1 MFARARSRSGL
12 RTAKG
17 NAESMLQFTA
27 ILFASF
33 VAIAAVF
40 GLINWCKKAST
51 GDKAAVMGLYLLW
64 GMPGV
69 LLFVAGLALAVN
81 GQSEGVPVLGI
92 GLGLSLPLLRPF
104 RQLAGRLLPMDP
116 ESPIDWSGLALVLA
130 LLGFLIPTAFVD
142 SAPVVIS
149 EDSATAL
156 TSGLLQQ
163 LLAFVAIAYVAVGY
177 RNYRT
182 GQQATARLGI
192 QKPTQI
198 QITVGLIGVLA
209 AFVAANIGGLLTVIL
224 QPDVVSGIEESVEA
238 ITSGVTNPFVAVV
251 LALSSGI
258 GEEVFFRGALQ
269 PRFGMVLT
277 ALLFTFLH
285 AQYGFTWILLG
296 LFLVGMIFGWLAKRY
311 GTMAAV
317 IAHVVYNLSVVV
329 LQVWVL

>member
-1 MFARARSRSGL
+1 
-12 RTAKG
+12 
-17 NAESMLQFTA
+17 MLTFTA
-27 ILFASF
+27 TLFASF
-33 VAIAAVF
+33 IAIATVF
-40 GLINWCKKAST
+40 GLVNWCQKAST

-69 LLFVAGLALAVN
+69 LMFVAGLALATN
-81 GQSEGVPVLGI
+81 GRGEGAPVLGI
-92 GLGLSLPLLRPF
+92 GLGLALPLLKPF
-104 RQLAGRLLPMDP
+104 RNLVAKVTPMDP
-116 ESPIDWSGLALVLA
+116 DSPIDYSGLAIVLA

-142 SAPVVIS
+142 SAPEVVS
-149 EDSATAL
+149 GNSGVAL

-163 LLAFVAIAYVAVGY
+163 LVAFVMIAYVAVGY

-182 GQQATARLGI
+182 GEEATARLGI
-192 QKPTQI
+192 QRPTPQQI
-198 QITVGLIGVLA
+198 IAGLGGVVV
-209 AFVAANIGGLLTVIL
+209 AFVAANIGGLLTQWL
-224 QPDVVSGIEESVEA
+224 QPDAVHGIEESVQA
-238 ITSGVTNPFVAVV
+238 IVAGVTNPFVALV

-269 PRFGMVLT
+269 PRLGMVLT

-296 LFLVGMIFGWLAKRY
+296 LFLMGLTFGWLAKRY

-317 IAHVVYNLSVVV
+317 IAHATYNLIVVV

>member
-1 MFARARSRSGL
+1 
-12 RTAKG
+12 
-17 NAESMLQFTA
+17 MLQFTA
-27 ILFASF
+27 TLFASF
-33 VAIAAVF
+33 VALAAVF

-64 GMPGV
+64 GMPGA

-81 GQSEGVPVLGI
+81 GQSEGIPVLSI
-92 GLGLSLPLLRPF
+92 GAGLSLPLLKPF
-104 RQLAGRLLPMDP
+104 RQLAGKLLPMDP
-116 ESPIDWSGLALVLA
+116 ESPIDWSGLAVILG

-142 SAPVVIS
+142 ADPVVVTQ
-149 EDSATAL
+149 DGAAAL

-182 GQQATARLGI
+182 GPEATSRLGI
-192 QKPTQI
+192 QKPTAT
-198 QITVGLIGVLA
+198 QITMGLAGVLA
-209 AFVAANIGGLLTVIL
+209 AFVAANIGGLLTQWL
-224 QPDVVSGIEESVEA
+224 QPDVLSGLEESIEA
-238 ITSGVTNPFVAVV
+238 MTSGVTNPFVAIV

-277 ALLFTFLH
+277 AVLFTFLH

-296 LFLVGMIFGWLAKRY
+296 LFLVGMVFGWLAKKY

-317 IAHVVYNLSVVV
+317 VAHVVYNLAVVI